1 VGIVKV
7 PNSNDH
13 GKESRRVLD
22 LLRPFENF
30 LLTINIEGLEKK
42 PGCRDVFSPIRIR
55 RGVAGANRE
64 HREPFPAARPRR
76 KACGRAPY
84 RSPEPSDRSSFRPP
98 QLAS

>member
-22 LLRPFENF
+22 LLLPFENF

-42 PGCRDVFSPIRIR
+42 PGCRGRVFSHPHQAWSSGRKPRTSRTFSSCQTASQSLRARALPITGAIR
-55 RGVAGANRE
+55 
-64 HREPFPAARPRR
+64 
-76 KACGRAPY
+76 
-84 RSPEPSDRSSFRPP
+84 S
-98 QLAS
+98 